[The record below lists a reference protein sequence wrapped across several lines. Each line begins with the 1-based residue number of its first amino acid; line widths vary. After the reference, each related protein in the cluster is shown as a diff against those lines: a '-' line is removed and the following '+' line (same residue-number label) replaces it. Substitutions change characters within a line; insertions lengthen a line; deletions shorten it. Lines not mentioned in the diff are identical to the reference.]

1 MITEI
6 ITHLGGWWVSRGLQA
21 SYFSLLLPVIICL
34 LGSVL
39 FLLLPQ
45 TALLACP
52 RERGQLQLT
61 RGQCDSYSSP
71 RDTLRGSP
79 IFSARGVTLPALIFL
94 WAANHERAR
103 RERER
108 EGAREGEII

>member
-1 MITEI
+1 M
-6 ITHLGGWWVSRGLQA
+6 VGLKGA

-34 LGSVL
+34 LGFVL

-52 RERGQLQLT
+52 RERGQLRLT

-71 RDTLRGSP
+71 QDTLRGSP
-79 IFSARGVTLPALIFL
+79 IFSARGMTLPALILL

-108 EGAREGEII
+108 ERER